1 MIYKDFSIFEVA
13 MLMSFAMSWPFS
25 IIKSLKTKF
34 VLGKSLSF
42 MIIVLIGY
50 IFGIIH
56 KFMYSLDV
64 VIICYF
70 FNFLLISLDI
80 ILYFYYA
87 PKNKREIKEKNIE
100 F

>member
-1 MIYKDFSIFEVA
+1 
-13 MLMSFAMSWPFS
+13 
-25 IIKSLKTKF
+25 
-34 VLGKSLSF
+34 

-70 FNFLLISLDI
+70 FNFLLISFDI

-87 PKNKREIKEKNIE
+87 PKNKRAIEEKNVKI
-100 F
+100 